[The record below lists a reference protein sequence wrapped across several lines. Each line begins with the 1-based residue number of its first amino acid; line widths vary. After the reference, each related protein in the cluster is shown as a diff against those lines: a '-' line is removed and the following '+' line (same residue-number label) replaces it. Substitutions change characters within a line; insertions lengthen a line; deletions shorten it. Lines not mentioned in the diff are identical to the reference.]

1 MNTPRHSANDNSFG
15 KSATGTAVRGVAL
28 LAAAVILGIV
38 LLRANPSATADRV
51 VTPTPTTVPD
61 TLPTTTVL
69 GSTPLDTTPL
79 ISGTSS
85 TSIATAGG
93 QAPSNVKV
101 VVVNGSGITG
111 KAGKVA
117 ALLKPDGW
125 TIGTPVT
132 ASSKSLNS
140 QVLYKAGLETEAN
153 TIAAKLKL
161 TKIAPLSGTTVT
173 FDVGDADIVVV
184 VGKALANRV

>member
-15 KSATGTAVRGVAL
+15 KSATGTAVRGVGL
-28 LAAAVILGIV
+28 LAAAVVLGIV
-38 LLRANPSATADRV
+38 LLRANPRATADRV
-51 VTPTPTTVPD
+51 VTPTPTTVLD

-69 GSTPLDTTPL
+69 GSTPLDTTQL

-85 TSIATAGG
+85 TSIATAG
-93 QAPSNVKV
+93 QAPSAVKV
-101 VVVNGSGITG
+101 VVVNGSGVPG
-111 KAGKVA
+111 KAGKVG
-117 ALLKPDGW
+117 ALIKPDGW

-132 ASSKSLNS
+132 ANSKKLNS
-140 QVLYKAGLETEAN
+140 QVLYKTGFETEAK

-173 FDVGDADIVVV
+173 FAVSDDTDIVVV
-184 VGKALANRV
+184 VGNALANRV